1 METKTHPIEKLL
13 LLESNNNSQDGHILK
28 DNRLKK
34 LSSFYLYNL
43 RIYRKLKAALSKSIE
58 LFPDNVIR

>member
-43 RIYRKLKAALSKSIE
+43 RIYRKLKAELSKSIE
-58 LFPDNVIR
+58 LFPDNVIK

>member
-1 METKTHPIEKLL
+1 MKTKTHPIEKLL

-28 DNRLKK
+28 GNRLKK

-43 RIYRKLKAALSKSIE
+43 RIYRKLKAELSKSIE
-58 LFPDNVIR
+58 LFPDNVIK